1 LTILNSIRSADFT
14 SVVYQPEPKVLNIV
28 SGSEWITYLQKGM
41 KLVATDGTAEGV
53 FKDYPIPVAAKT
65 GTVQTGRTMGKANL
79 NNGVFI
85 CYAPADDPKIAISLV
100 VEKGTSGSKI
110 MEIATSIMDYYF
122 YESVKPVVMEDNTIQ
137 P

>member
-1 LTILNSIRSADFT
+1 M
-14 SVVYQPEPKVLNIV
+14 
-28 SGSEWITYLQKGM
+28 LQRT
-41 KLVATDGTAEGV
+41 VRQRAF
-53 FKDYPIPVAAKT
+53 FKDYQFPSRQNRNGPD
-65 GTVQTGRTMGKANL
+65 GQDDGKANL